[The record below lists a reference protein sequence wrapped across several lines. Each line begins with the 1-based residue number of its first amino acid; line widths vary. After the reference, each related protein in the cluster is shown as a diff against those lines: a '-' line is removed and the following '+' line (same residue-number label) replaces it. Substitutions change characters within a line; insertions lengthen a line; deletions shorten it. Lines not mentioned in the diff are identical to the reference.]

1 MPEIITEQ
9 NVDTDI
15 ELFNPGKFK
24 VVVCNDETTP
34 MEFVIAM
41 LMQVFNHT
49 EADAVKITL
58 QVHVEGAGIA
68 GVYSHEVAEQKGIEG
83 TLLAREHGWPL
94 ALKIEEE

>member
-1 MPEIITEQ
+1 
-9 NVDTDI
+9 
-15 ELFNPGKFK
+15 
-24 VVVCNDETTP
+24 
-34 MEFVIAM
+34 MEGVPFGAG
-41 LMQVFNHT
+41 QSGRFA